1 MDPTVRERYD
11 LRSGPRFYFAFPS
24 VTPTAACMRLR
35 AARQRDRIREGHDS
49 QRIVLSARHCLRS
62 FPVRRVCCGHR
73 NKTSGSSSRSNFG
86 LGYDSVRK
94 LTYLFEGS
102 VDSTDTWSWDGRCWR
117 QVSYFGPTRRIG
129 HSMTSDTARSCTVLF
144 GGEPVAGQALRDTW
158 VFDGT

>member
-102 VDSTDTWSWDGRCWR
+102 VDSADTWSWDGRCWR
-117 QVSYFGPTRRIG
+117 QVS
-129 HSMTSDTARSCTVLF
+129 
-144 GGEPVAGQALRDTW
+144 
-158 VFDGT
+158 

>member
-1 MDPTVRERYD
+1 
-11 LRSGPRFYFAFPS
+11 
-24 VTPTAACMRLR
+24 
-35 AARQRDRIREGHDS
+35 
-49 QRIVLSARHCLRS
+49 
-62 FPVRRVCCGHR
+62 VRRVCCGHR

-129 HSMTSDTARSCTVLF
+129 HSMTFDTARSCTVLF